1 MIGFSLHSFE
11 SLKERDLRREG
22 LLVAEGLWLTERL
35 LSSGFE
41 VLGIACTPSYAE
53 KLGPLVNDRCPMIV
67 EKEETL
73 SRIAGFLFHRGV
85 LALSRRPGPLSLEQF
100 LGGMPDTGHLLI
112 CPQIAEPENLG
123 SVIRTAHAF
132 GSGGLLLPRDSI
144 DPFNRK
150 VLRGSMGSALVLPL
164 VTMPGLPEAPSMLKS
179 AGCRLIGT
187 TLSQAAIPLPA
198 FRPSRKWALV
208 LGNEA
213 SGLSRDWANSCDE
226 MITIPMAGDIDS
238 LNVGVAAGVCLY
250 GLTRS

>member
-1 MIGFSLHSFE
+1 MTGFSLQSFE
-11 SLKERDLRREG
+11 SLKERDLRGEG

-35 LSSGFE
+35 LSSCFE
-41 VLGIACTPSYAE
+41 VLGIACTPSYAQ
-53 KLGPLVNDRCPMIV
+53 KLRPLANDRCPLIV

-73 SRIAGFLFHRGV
+73 SRIAGFPFHRGV
-85 LALSRRPGPLSLEQF
+85 LALARRPGPLSLELF

-132 GSGGLLLPRDSI
+132 GSSGLLIPQDSI

-150 VLRGSMGSALVLPL
+150 VLRVSMGSAFILP
-164 VTMPGLPEAPSMLKS
+164 VITMPELPDAPSILKS

-187 TLSQAAIPLPA
+187 TLSHSATPLPS
-198 FRPSRKWALV
+198 FRPPPRWALV

-213 SGLSRDWANSCDE
+213 LGLSDAWADSCDDLV
-226 MITIPMAGDIDS
+226 TIPMASGIDS
-238 LNVGVAAGVCLY
+238 LNVGVAAGICLY
-250 GLTRS
+250 GLTRC